1 MSDRLQAR
9 CARGSGNLLP
19 AVAVVSIAL
28 LGWAP
33 QQNAVASVA
42 VEPSSLR
49 LAVGE
54 KATLSATV
62 KDANGN
68 VIEAQVFFFSR
79 ARRDLRVDTRSGEI
93 EAIAPGEYEVVAIVP
108 EEGARL
114 SLRNLE
120 DQVAVSINVI
130 VPLPPARSV
139 SFENVPAHFYAAT
152 AVELE
157 VSALDARGVERSDL
171 DFTFTSSAPE
181 VASVDAHGVLRLHRV
196 GRVTIRATVDEVSD
210 ELAIDVAADPVATY
224 ALEASAETGRT
235 GDVVHFNVVAR
246 DGSGH
251 EVTDLPVRFSVS
263 GDTDSLIRGAGAT
276 ALVEQDGRFVA
287 ERSGTYTVVAFSG
300 KHVAS
305 ASVSIT
311 PRNVG
316 RVVELVGQGR
326 VNDRHTSDL
335 WIWEGADG
343 RDYAVTGTWGAGGQ
357 AYFWDVT
364 DPSRITRISEIQ
376 VDARTVNDVK
386 VSEDGRIAV
395 ISREGASNRRN
406 GLVIIDVENPR
417 NPQILSSF
425 DENLTGGV
433 HNVFIYAQ
441 HVYALSAGRRY
452 DIISIEDPTAP
463 HRVGRFELDSPGHS
477 IHDVWVADGIAY
489 SSNWADGLVAVDVG
503 GGGKGGAPNNP
514 VLLGAATYPSGAN
527 HAAFPFRSKSA
538 GKFYGIAGDEIFPS
552 GMNTAAGSKP
562 TYAAGWVH
570 FFEWDE
576 WDSPVEVARY
586 QVPEAGT
593 HNLWVDE
600 DNEILYVGFY
610 NGGVRAVDI
619 SGELLGD
626 LYRQGRE
633 IAAFIPDDPD
643 GYIANAPMV
652 WGPHP
657 YKGNVFFSDWNSGLW
672 AVRITERPLRPIG
685 EPRD

>member
-1 MSDRLQAR
+1 M
-9 CARGSGNLLP
+9 
-19 AVAVVSIAL
+19 AVVSIAL
-28 LGWAP
+28 LGWMP
-33 QQNAVASVA
+33 QQNAAASVA

-68 VIEAQVFFFSR
+68 FIEAEVFFFSR

-93 EAIAPGEYEVVAIVP
+93 EAVAPGEYEVVAIVP
-108 EEGARL
+108 PEGARL

-120 DQVAVSINVI
+120 DQVAASINVV
-130 VPLPPARSV
+130 VPQPPARSV
-139 SFENVPAHFYAAT
+139 SFVSAPSNFYAGT
-152 AVELE
+152 TVELE
-157 VSALDARGVERSDL
+157 VSAVDAQGAERSDL
-171 DFTFTSSAPE
+171 NPTFTSSAPQ
-181 VASVDAHGVLRLHRV
+181 VASVDARGSLRLRRA
-196 GRVTIRATVDEVSD
+196 GRATITAAVDEVSAD
-210 ELAIDVAADPVATY
+210 LAIDVAADPVATY
-224 ALEASAETGRT
+224 ALEASADTGRT

-246 DGSGH
+246 DASGR
-251 EVTDLPVRFSVS
+251 EVADLPVRFSVS
-263 GDTDSLIRGAGAT
+263 GNTDSRIRGNGAT
-276 ALVEQDGRFVA
+276 ALVEPDGRFVA
-287 ERSGTYTVVAFSG
+287 ERSGTYNVVAFSG

-305 ASVSIT
+305 ARVTIT

-316 RVVELVGQGR
+316 RAVELVGQGR

-343 RDYAVTGTWGAGGQ
+343 RDYAVTGTWGADGH

-441 HVYALSAGRRY
+441 HVYALSAGRLY

-463 HRVGRFELDSPGHS
+463 HRVGSFELDSPGHS
-477 IHDVWVADGIAY
+477 IHDVWVTDGIAY
-489 SSNWADGLVAVDVG
+489 SSNWADGVVAVDVG
-503 GGGKGGAPNNP
+503 GGGRGGSPNNP
-514 VLLGAATYPSGAN
+514 VKLGAATYPSGAN
-527 HAAFPFRSKSA
+527 HAAFPFRSRST
-538 GKFYGIAGDEIFPS
+538 GKFYGIAGDEIFPY
-552 GMNTAAGSKP
+552 GMNPAAGGKP
-562 TYAAGWVH
+562 TYARGWIH
-570 FFEWDE
+570 FFEWDD
-576 WDSPVEVARY
+576 WGSPVEVARY

-600 DNEILYVGFY
+600 NNEILYVAFY

-633 IAAFIPDDPD
+633 IASFIPDDPH

-652 WGPHP
+652 WGPQP

-672 AVRITERPLRPIG
+672 AVRITERPLRSIG
-685 EPRD
+685 EPRH

>member
-1 MSDRLQAR
+1 MSDRLR
-9 CARGSGNLLP
+9 VWCAHRSGSLLP

-33 QQNAVASVA
+33 QQSAAASVE
-42 VEPSSLR
+42 VEPGSLR

-54 KATLSATV
+54 TATLSATV

-68 VIEAQVFFFSR
+68 VIEAEVFFFSR

-93 EAIAPGEYEVVAIVP
+93 EAVAPGEYEVVAIVP
-108 EEGARL
+108 AEGARL

-120 DQVAVSINVI
+120 DQIAARINVV
-130 VPLPPARSV
+130 VPQPPARSI
-139 SFENVPAHFYAAT
+139 SFGNPPDHFYAGT
-152 AVELE
+152 AIELE
-157 VSALDARGVERSDL
+157 AAALDARGVERSDL
-171 DFTFTSSAPE
+171 HLTFTSSDRQ
-181 VASVDAHGVLRLHRV
+181 VASVDARGVLRLHRA
-196 GRVTIRATVDEVSD
+196 GHATIRAAVDEVSAD
-210 ELAIDVAADPVATY
+210 LSIDVSADPVATF
-224 ALEASAETGRT
+224 ALASSADAGRT
-235 GDVVHFNVVAR
+235 GDVIHFNVVAR
-246 DGSGH
+246 DPTGH
-251 EVTDLPVRFSVS
+251 EIADLPVRFSVS
-263 GDTDSLIRGAGAT
+263 GDTDSRIRGAGAT

-287 ERSGTYTVVAFSG
+287 ERSGTYNVVASSG
-300 KHVAS
+300 NHVAS
-305 ASVSIT
+305 ARVAIT

-316 RVVELVGQGR
+316 RAVELIGQGR

-343 RDYAVTGTWGAGGQ
+343 RDYAVTGTWGADGH

-364 DPSRITRISEIQ
+364 DPSRITKISEIQ

-417 NPQILSSF
+417 NPRILSNF

-477 IHDVWVADGIAY
+477 IHDVWVTDGVAY
-489 SSNWADGLVAVDVG
+489 SSNWADGVVAVDVG
-503 GGGKGGAPNNP
+503 GAGKGGSPNNP
-514 VLLGAATYPSGAN
+514 VQLGAATYPSGAN
-527 HAAFPFRSKSA
+527 HAAFPFRSKST
-538 GKFYGIAGDEIFPS
+538 GKFYGIAGDEIFPY
-552 GMNTAAGSKP
+552 GMNTAGGGKP
-562 TYAAGWVH
+562 TYASGWIH
-570 FFEWDE
+570 FFEWDD

-600 DNEILYVGFY
+600 DNEILYVAFY

-633 IAAFIPDDPD
+633 IASFIPNDPD

-652 WGPHP
+652 WGPQP
-657 YKGNVFFSDWNSGLW
+657 YKSHLFFSDWNSGLW
-672 AVRITERPLRPIG
+672 AVRITDRPLRAIG